1 MASQI
6 KTGFCSGARAKEVKQ
21 PHELMAEWAQT
32 GLMEIPVRRGNY
44 SCKEYYIIPMGMR
57 FRIAAA
63 CAPYYRHKL
72 RPMKVSEA
80 QTARCQRVMD
90 EAQQMATASVYGHKS
105 AANNEN
111 SNVEVESGQ
120 PQKDSN

>member
-63 CAPYYRHKL
+63 CAPYYSL
-72 RPMKVSEA
+72 MTITEA
-80 QTARCQRVMD
+80 RAARCQRVMD
-90 EAQQMATASVYGHKS
+90 EAQQMAMASVYGHKPPDDE
-105 AANNEN
+105 NNGDVGVD
-111 SNVEVESGQ
+111 SSQ
-120 PQKDSN
+120 PQKEPK